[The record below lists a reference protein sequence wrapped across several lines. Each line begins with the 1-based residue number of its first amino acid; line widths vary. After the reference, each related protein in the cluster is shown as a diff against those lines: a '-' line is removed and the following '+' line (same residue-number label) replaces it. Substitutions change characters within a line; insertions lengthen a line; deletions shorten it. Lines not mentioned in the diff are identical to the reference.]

1 MLKYVMFTLVLH
13 AYLMIMYY
21 TIVKI
26 LLSYL
31 FSFLF
36 DQNPSNNKGDMAL

>member
-1 MLKYVMFTLVLH
+1 MLKYVMFMLVLH

-26 LLSYL
+26 LLSCL
-31 FSFLF
+31 VLFLF
-36 DQNPSNNKGDMAL
+36 DQSPSNNKGDMAL